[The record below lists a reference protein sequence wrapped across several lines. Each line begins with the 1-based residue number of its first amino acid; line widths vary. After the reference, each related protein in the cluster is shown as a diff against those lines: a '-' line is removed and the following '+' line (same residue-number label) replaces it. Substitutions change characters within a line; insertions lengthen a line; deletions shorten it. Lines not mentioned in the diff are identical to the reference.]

1 MSGIP
6 EAFLHFVWKEQLFQK
21 SGLCTIQGQKIEI
34 LDPGVHNQDEG
45 PDFFNARIRI
55 DGVLWFGNV
64 EIHVRASE
72 WIKHGHYSDP
82 LYENVILHVVAEPDE
97 DVTRLDGKPLP
108 ALVLQWD
115 KMLEQNYRKLITSGS
130 WVACQPYL
138 HKLDP
143 FRIKVILGRLVVERL
158 ERFVSG
164 IDEELHRT
172 KNNWEETFYR
182 LLGWG
187 YGLKINAQPFLLLA
201 RSLPLSYVLKHKNNS
216 FQLEALFFGQAGWL
230 EDRLFGDDYFD
241 RLKKEYAFLR
251 NKFSLQPLPVHLWR
265 FMRMR
270 PSTFPTI
277 RLAQFVNLLH
287 TREHLF
293 SSVMMAE
300 NPEDLYSIFQVC
312 ASEYWD
318 THYLFNKP
326 AKKQTKKMG
335 IQAIRNLLINVVI
348 PFYFVYGSRTEKN
361 ELKDK
366 ALNLLESL
374 PPEQNAIIRKWA
386 SIGIRADNA
395 FYSQALLQLK
405 NEYCNPGRCSDCTIG
420 KNLILNS

>member
-21 SGLCTIQGQKIEI
+21 SGLCSTYSQKIEI

-45 PDFFNARIRI
+45 PDFLNARIRI
-55 DGVLWFGNV
+55 DDVLWVGNV

-72 WIKHGHYSDP
+72 WMKHGHYSDP
-82 LYENVILHVVAEPDE
+82 LYENVILHVVAEHDE
-97 DVTRLDGKPLP
+97 DVTLINGKPLP

-115 KMLEQNYRKLITSGS
+115 KMLEQKFRKLMTSGA

-164 IDEELHRT
+164 IEEELHRT

-201 RSLPLSYVLKHKNNS
+201 RSLPLSYVLKHRNNS

-230 EDRLFGDDYFD
+230 EDRLFGDDYFE

-277 RLAQFVNLLH
+277 RLAQFVSLLH
-287 TREHLF
+287 SREHLF

-300 NPEDLYSIFQVC
+300 NPEDLYSIFQVS

-348 PFYFVYGSRTEKN
+348 PFYFVYGSRAEKN

-374 PPEQNAIIRKWA
+374 PPEQNSIIRKWA

-405 NEYCNPGRCSDCTIG
+405 NEYCNPGRCGDCTIG

>member
-97 DVTRLDGKPLP
+97 DVTRLNGKPLP